1 MEAACVPDRLDV
13 LPTDLLRLHGARTD
27 AGTIQGW
34 PGAWTLLLVLAVA
47 FISKLGGAYVGARLV
62 GEGHRSA
69 LTIGVCMNTRGMMEL
84 IAINI
89 GKDLGLLPTD
99 VFSMLVIMA
108 LASTFIATPLIR
120 RLMKGQERPA
130 SLLGEPAAA
139 SG

>member
-1 MEAACVPDRLDV
+1 
-13 LPTDLLRLHGARTD
+13 
-27 AGTIQGW
+27 
-34 PGAWTLLLVLAVA
+34 
-47 FISKLGGAYVGARLV
+47 
-62 GEGHRSA
+62 
-69 LTIGVCMNTRGMMEL
+69 MEL

-130 SLLGEPAAA
+130 GLLGEPAAA